1 MDARLGRIA
10 ALAVA
15 MILVFGAVVTI
26 LLKIIPEPR
35 KETDYLV
42 IGTVATFA
50 ALAMLF
56 IVLIT
61 TVFKDSSALFFKRKK
76 D

>member
-10 ALAVA
+10 ALVVG
-15 MILVFGAVVTI
+15 MVLVFGTVVTI

-42 IGTVATFA
+42 IGTLATFA
-50 ALAMLF
+50 SLAMLF
-56 IVLIT
+56 VVLIT
-61 TVFKDSSALFFKRKK
+61 TVFKDSSALFLKRKK

>member
-10 ALAVA
+10 ALVVG
-15 MILVFGAVVTI
+15 MVLVFGTVVMI

-42 IGTVATFA
+42 IGTLATFA
-50 ALAMLF
+50 SLAMLF

-61 TVFKDSSALFFKRKK
+61 TVFKDSSALVLKRKK